1 MNYKRHLANSLV
13 TIVLLSLTATQSFAI
28 TKVFSEGDMS
38 LVRDSR
44 KIQFGA
50 LKILKIEPDANS
62 LVYRWYLLPKDV
74 YDLNAPVVRT
84 GTVEVSQVLGRAVVA
99 FGPFVMEWH
108 ATGGDRGMLS
118 ANGNLGVQ
126 PLMVASSALR
136 FATQIKDVRSGFRY
150 EEATPREVPD
160 PLGLQERF
168 AKMPK
173 ARLGLGVADTFADI
187 GLDVKERTVQIT
199 RIDDRS
205 NAYEA
210 GLRKGHCILAFD
222 GEPVMSAEDFQNH
235 LQTVN
240 PEDTVL
246 LSVYTGDD
254 TLDVAFPA
262 GARVTK
268 PATRNPPV
276 VDPDTPPEERKRREA
291 NQEVRELMDQTLEAL
306 KAVYYD

>member
-1 MNYKRHLANSLV
+1 MNHKRRLANPLV
-13 TIVLLSLTATQSFAI
+13 TIVLLSLTATQAYSV

-38 LVRDSR
+38 LVRDS
-44 KIQFGA
+44 KASQYGA
-50 LKILKIEPDANS
+50 LKILDIEPDANS
-62 LVYRWYLLPKDV
+62 IVYRWYLLPKDV
-74 YDLNAPVVRT
+74 YDLSASMVRT
-84 GTVEVSQVLGRAVVA
+84 GTVETSQVQGRAVVA

-108 ATGGDRGMLS
+108 ATGGDKGMLS

-126 PLMVASSALR
+126 PLMVASSALK

-150 EEATPREVPD
+150 EEATPREAPD

-173 ARLGLGVADTFADI
+173 ARLGLGVAETFADI
-187 GLDVKERTVQIT
+187 GLGVKERALQIA

-222 GEPVMSAEDFQNH
+222 GEPVMSLEDFQNR
-235 LQTVN
+235 LQNVR

-246 LSVYTGDD
+246 LTVFTGEETVDI
-254 TLDVAFPA
+254 AFPA
-262 GARVTK
+262 GDRITK
-268 PATRNPPV
+268 PDTRPTPV
-276 VDPDTPPEERKRREA
+276 VDPDASPEDQKRIEA
-291 NQEVRELMDQTLEAL
+291 NEEVRELMDQTLEAL